1 LKRRLSTV
9 HRFHQ
14 RCFGI
19 SCAEISASA
28 LSVAPLSF
36 GTKDAILR
44 RELEKFVQAIC
55 GTPIFST
62 RQPGNRLAAP
72 TRPLPRRLSC
82 ARPIERCH
90 LQRNEAPLSVLSSR
104 PRSINKPLGL
114 AEDRASGAP
123 PRQSFAR
130 SFPSECLGSENNRAR
145 HPDSQPGAAP
155 DELSLVVGEIASAHM
170 LSLGLGGGEWA
181 RKP

>member
-9 HRFHQ
+9 HRSRQ

-90 LQRNEAPLSVLSSR
+90 LQRNEAPSSVLSSR
-104 PRSINKPLGL
+104 PRSTNKRWASQKTGRAEHPQGNRSPGHSLRNAL
-114 AEDRASGAP
+114 AQKTIGPDTPTASPGQ
-123 PRQSFAR
+123 RQTSFRWSSVR
-130 SFPSECLGSENNRAR
+130 SFPLICSVWG
-145 HPDSQPGAAP
+145 
-155 DELSLVVGEIASAHM
+155 
-170 LSLGLGGGEWA
+170 
-181 RKP
+181 

>member
-1 LKRRLSTV
+1 VPLKRRLSTV
-9 HRFHQ
+9 HRSRQ

-55 GTPIFST
+55 GTLIFST

-104 PRSINKPLGL
+104 PRSTNKPLGL

-123 PRQSFAR
+123 QGNRSPGHSLRNALAQKTIGPDTPTASPGQRQTSFRWSSVR
-130 SFPSECLGSENNRAR
+130 SFPLICSVWG
-145 HPDSQPGAAP
+145 
-155 DELSLVVGEIASAHM
+155 
-170 LSLGLGGGEWA
+170 
-181 RKP
+181 